1 MLRGFLHEDMG
12 ATHLSVDNVVVVS
25 FKRHHF
31 FTPNVGTKKSLPDKN
46 QCFIKP
52 TGLNNDFL
60 NHILAAA
67 GV

>member
-1 MLRGFLHEDMG
+1 MSRGFLHEG
-12 ATHLSVDNVVVVS
+12 RGVTHLSVDNVVVIL
-25 FKRHHF
+25 FKRHHV

-52 TGLNNDFL
+52 TGINNIFL